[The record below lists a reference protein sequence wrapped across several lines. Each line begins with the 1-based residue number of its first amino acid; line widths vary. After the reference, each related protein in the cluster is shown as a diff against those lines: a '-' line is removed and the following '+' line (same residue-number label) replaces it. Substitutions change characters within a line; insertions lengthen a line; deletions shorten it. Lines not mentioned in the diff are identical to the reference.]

1 MRLVGALEK
10 ELFVSESESILAYTA
25 ANAIEAHALAAFL
38 ANEGIEARVLGEA
51 LQGAFSGIDAG
62 NLDTVEVWVAAED
75 REKAEP
81 LIEQWRQ
88 EYDE

>member
-1 MRLVGALEK
+1 M
-10 ELFVSESESILAYTA
+10 SDSDSILAYTA
-25 ANAIEAHALAAFL
+25 ASAVEAHALAAFL

-62 NLDTVEVWVAAED
+62 NLDTVEVWVSTKD